1 MLERLLTRCHE
12 SANNAMALA
21 AAVKKGDT
29 ARFAS
34 RRPRST

>member
-21 AAVKKGDT
+21 AAVKKAMR

-34 RRPRST
+34 RRPRLT